1 MTGRKPADYQG
12 LIMVGKMSNGHLSQK
27 PGPILRKLKH
37 LMFSGS
43 AAVMATLL
51 VGCAV
56 GPDYHP
62 PETKVPTY
70 WDGQN
75 VVTPVQPSKTNINPV
90 ELVEWWTAFND
101 PTLSSLVETAV
112 RANLDVRLAEA
123 RIRQA
128 RAARYVAGAP
138 LWPQVDSTVLYDRSH
153 TPSAAV
159 NTAGGGVA
167 VSGSGG
173 SSGSGSSGASGG
185 IPPFRE
191 LFQAGLDASWELD
204 VFGGTRRNLEAAT
217 ADLRAAVE
225 DRRDVLVTLVG
236 DVGSNYIN
244 LRGFQQQIDIARK
257 NLKAQKH
264 NADIIQ
270 KRHDA
275 GFVGG
280 LDVANAKAQVATTES
295 TIPLFESSARAA
307 IYSLGVL
314 LGREPAALEKDLAK
328 AAPIPPTPPEIP
340 VGLPSEL
347 LRRRPDIRRA
357 EAQIHAATARIGVA
371 TADLFPRFFLT
382 GSFGVT
388 TSDVNKLGSLANNK
402 FWSFGPSITWPI
414 FAGGRIY
421 WNIKIQDALQEQAL
435 LTYEKTVLTALKDVE
450 TALVAYAK
458 EQETRKSL
466 SEAVVNNRKAVDLA
480 TQLYLAGKSDFL
492 NVLIAQRSLFAT
504 EDALSQSTRTV
515 DTNLIALYKALGGGW
530 EKDSVSP
537 RSKDQARV
545 GQSDQ
550 RSDKPTKKVVSD

>member
-1 MTGRKPADYQG
+1 MRSSD
-12 LIMVGKMSNGHLSQK
+12 K
-27 PGPILRKLKH
+27 PGSIRRKLKH
-37 LMFSGS
+37 LGCGG
-43 AAVMATLL
+43 AAAIMAAMLA
-51 VGCAV
+51 GCAV

-62 PETKVPTY
+62 PETKVPKD
-70 WDGQN
+70 WNGQA
-75 VVTPVQPSKTNINPV
+75 VVSPATPSKTNINPV
-90 ELVEWWTAFND
+90 ELVEWWTAFKD
-101 PTLSSLVETAV
+101 PTLSFLVEMAV
-112 RANLDVRLAEA
+112 RSNLDVRLAEA

-128 RAARYVAGAP
+128 RAARGVAGAP
-138 LWPQVDSTVLYDRSH
+138 LWPEADASALYQRSQG
-153 TPSAAV
+153 SSEVGGGGAIA
-159 NTAGGGVA
+159 TAGA
-167 VSGSGG
+167 
-173 SSGSGSSGASGG
+173 
-185 IPPFRE
+185 
-191 LFQAGLDASWELD
+191 LKNLWQAGLDASWEID
-204 VFGGTRRNLEAAT
+204 IFGGTRRGIEAAT

-264 NADIIQ
+264 NAEIIQ

-280 LDVANAKAQVATTES
+280 LDVANARAQVATTEAA
-295 TIPLFESSARAA
+295 IPVLQSSARAA

-314 LGREPAALEKDLAK
+314 LGREPAILEKDLAK
-328 AAPIPPTPPEIP
+328 AGPIPPTPLEIP

-371 TADLFPRFFLT
+371 TADLFPKFNLA
-382 GSFGVT
+382 GSFGLSA
-388 TSDVNKLGSLANNK
+388 SDVTRIDRWTSK
-402 FWSFGPSITWPI
+402 FWSWGPSITWPI

-421 WNIKIQDALQEQAL
+421 WNIKVQDALQEQAL

-466 SEAVVNNRKAVDLA
+466 SVAVVNNRKAVDLA
-480 TQLYLAGKSDFL
+480 MMLYLAGKSDFL
-492 NVLIAQRSLFAT
+492 NVLIAQRALFAT
-504 EDALSQSTRTV
+504 EDALVQSIRTV

-537 RSKDQARV
+537 RPKDQAQV
-545 GQSDQ
+545 GQSER
-550 RSDKPTKKVVSD
+550 RSDKPTKKVVTD